1 MASLDAAS
9 VTSRTPDIEGRSK
22 RLWHLESDTC
32 LIEMI
37 PSLRSFT
44 YDRDELMDG
53 TAELRLD
60 FFEYVSQ
67 RLAERGVYT
76 VFRERVGPVSYLAD
90 YRPAPPFEVIV
101 KNRATGSTMRKYPG
115 LFTEGQV
122 FDRPVVKFDYRVD
135 PEDQPIG
142 EDYLRLLGVDVEHY
156 RQVALDCNTVLLG
169 LLAPLDL
176 WDFCLVIAPD
186 DKHGLL
192 VNSEISPDCMR
203 LKSADGMPYDKDMFR
218 QGASR
223 EQILAR
229 WTELIKMVSRG

>member
-1 MASLDAAS
+1 M
-9 VTSRTPDIEGRSK
+9 TSRTPDIEGRSK
-22 RLWHLESDTC
+22 RLWHLESGSC

-44 YDRDELMDG
+44 FDRDELMDG

-60 FFEYVSQ
+60 FFEYVSA
-67 RLAERGVYT
+67 RLAERGVHT
-76 VFRERVGPVSYLAD
+76 VFRERVGPVSYVAD

-101 KNRATGSTMRKYPG
+101 KNRAIGSTLRKYPG

-142 EDYLRLLGVDVEHY
+142 EDYLRLIGVDVEHY
-156 RQVALDCNTVLLG
+156 RQVALDCNTVLRE
-169 LLAPLDL
+169 LLDPLDL

-186 DKHGLL
+186 EKHGLV

-203 LKSADGMPYDKDMFR
+203 LKSADGLPYDKDMFR
-218 QGASR
+218 DGATR

-229 WTELIKMVSRG
+229 WTELITMVSGG

>member
-1 MASLDAAS
+1 MAALDAVS

-22 RLWHLESDTC
+22 RLWHLDEGLC

-44 YDRDELMDG
+44 YDRDELVDG

-60 FFEYVSQ
+60 FFEYVSA

-101 KNRATGSTMRKYPG
+101 KNRATGSTIRKYPG
-115 LFTEGQV
+115 LFEEGQV
-122 FDRPVVKFDYRVD
+122 LDRPVVKFDYRVD

-142 EDYLRLLGVDVEHY
+142 EDYLRLLGVDVEHH
-156 RQVALDCNTVLLG
+156 RQVALDCNAVLRE

-186 DKHGLL
+186 DKHGLV

-203 LKSADGMPYDKDMFR
+203 LKSADGRPYDKDMFR
-218 QGASR
+218 QGAGR
-223 EQILAR
+223 EDILAR
-229 WTELIKMVSRG
+229 WAELISMVSGG

>member
-1 MASLDAAS
+1 M
-9 VTSRTPDIEGRSK
+9 TSRTPDIEGRSK
-22 RLWHLESDTC
+22 RLWHLESGSC

-44 YDRDELMDG
+44 FDRDELMDG

-60 FFEYVSQ
+60 FFEYVSA
-67 RLAERGVYT
+67 RLAERGVHT
-76 VFRERVGPVSYLAD
+76 VFRERVGPVSYVAD

-101 KNRATGSTMRKYPG
+101 KNRAIGSTLRKYPG

-142 EDYLRLLGVDVEHY
+142 EDYLRLIGVDVEHY
-156 RQVALDCNTVLLG
+156 RQVALDCNTVLRE
-169 LLAPLDL
+169 LLDPLDL

-186 DKHGLL
+186 EKHGLV

-203 LKSADGMPYDKDMFR
+203 LKSADGLPYDKDMFR
-218 QGASR
+218 DGASR

-229 WTELIKMVSRG
+229 WTELITMVSGG